1 MSYSSLCPSDF
12 LVISH
17 PNHSLLWLNSKLIR
31 PAFQLDGDIQEI
43 HIGETSKLKKK
54 SQKQPTGMLL
64 PYYDPKNLCRCVQML
79 PGSSSILSEPPQVPF
94 CYHWSIAIM
103 ELGKTQF
110 FIELCILLRM
120 SRELDQQKAFVVHSA
135 ISDKY
140 RKQCLLAAGPTDSLG
155 KDYVQLASV
164 VSKQARQWSDN
175 HQLHSG
181 NRCSIFPTILN
192 EHIFPSISLFWSC
205 TNNRSSLVSKI

>member
-1 MSYSSLCPSDF
+1 MYPD
-12 LVISH
+12 VTRI
-17 PNHSLLWLNSKLIR
+17 K
-31 PAFQLDGDIQEI
+31 
-43 HIGETSKLKKK
+43 
-54 SQKQPTGMLL
+54 PTGPLL
-64 PYYDPKNLCRCVQML
+64 LSFEHCYYGTWKD
-79 PGSSSILSEPPQVPF
+79 
-94 CYHWSIAIM
+94 
-103 ELGKTQF
+103 QF
-110 FIELCILLRM
+110 FIGLCILLRM
-120 SRELDQQKAFVVHSA
+120 SRELDQQKAFAVHSA

-192 EHIFPSISLFWSC
+192 EHIFPSISLPSC
-205 TNNRSSLVSKI
+205 TNNKSSLVNKI